1 MKNKV
6 GVVGGAGHIG
16 LPFSCYIQ
24 NKGIDMKNMDK
35 LYRTIQQQ
43 HWGMPLL
50 GLLTAHH
57 WFLGNIQ
64 HWTWWLLIVSL
75 CLAGVVKR

>member
-1 MKNKV
+1 MK
-6 GVVGGAGHIG
+6 G
-16 LPFSCYIQ
+16 LTRYYQWS
-24 NKGIDMKNMDK
+24 
-35 LYRTIQQQ
+35 
-43 HWGMPLL
+43 MPLL

-57 WFLGNIQ
+57 WFLGNIE